1 MKEESSDPNN
11 DKILTNKP
19 NEIIKKNDNS
29 FKDDS
34 IIFIENV
41 NIEMVTIN
49 SINSE
54 NKKEELKLS
63 LEHLFNGFLEEYN
76 KKNYIELIAEIES
89 KKEIFYKNS
98 IESFKIYILKIKSII
113 RLMINDYYQAIIK
126 ENNINETAI
135 DYLNRLLNE
144 FKKIKNIINK
154 TSKYENEII
163 TQIYCKFL
171 IILSLYEI
179 RKENRAKSLIYITL
193 GLNMMKIF
201 FVKEKIATD
210 IKTYINYI
218 KLILLFINSLI
229 TDNNYILALYYI
241 NFGFK
246 LLKIIFRVI
255 EVKKLDKKYYKKAL
269 DYSSFNCI
277 YCGICLE
284 HNSLN
289 LYLSIDSFRQANYFL
304 EKSNSIN
311 HYGHFSSIFKNRNN
325 RLKYENIFYLV
336 SNATIKLIKNDIK
349 NRIKEQINKT
359 KEEKEKLEKLIQDKE
374 KKEKLKYISN
384 GLCFNYKKF
393 FPIEKKIYKDILT
406 PKTIIN
412 IEKTDKELSD
422 FAYNQKENNNI
433 SDKIKKNLSR
443 YKIYNELIS
452 EQFREFIVKNDK
464 LLFHNPMKIRD
475 NLNKIRMFLN
485 INAINENEYNNL
497 SDNLKE
503 KKVKSNN
510 ISRNLTLKNILK
522 KNKTNLNTEYKNLKL
537 YHFNTIND
545 DSYKNNFNRN
555 NIKLLENS
563 KSYTYNEKII
573 NKNINNLKSKS
584 MKYFR
589 RKKNLK
595 IFNIKTYNNKSKI
608 RLNKQKYNL
617 GKTLENDFDRKYLDK
632 YLTTKKYQDKYFD
645 YENLMKRELKFQKI
659 FLNIKKYNSKLY
671 LDDYQKE
678 LIKYMKENKSERNY
692 NSKEKAIKTF
702 LVINNKVN
710 DEIFGNKATLQKIL
724 NEHKKKINHIAQ
736 GFKLLGKATVDDEK
750 MKNCWNKVIQRYIM
764 ENREKKLGKFGNYID
779 NKEIKKKNEKHIL
792 KLNHKIKKIDYELNE
807 KKIQYKNS
815 S

>member
-126 ENNINETAI
+126 ENNINEIAI

-246 LLKIIFRVI
+246 LLKIIFRFI

-277 YCGICLE
+277 YCGI
-284 HNSLN
+284 
-289 LYLSIDSFRQANYFL
+289 
-304 EKSNSIN
+304 
-311 HYGHFSSIFKNRNN
+311 
-325 RLKYENIFYLV
+325 
-336 SNATIKLIKNDIK
+336 T
-349 NRIKEQINKT
+349 
-359 KEEKEKLEKLIQDKE
+359 
-374 KKEKLKYISN
+374 
-384 GLCFNYKKF
+384 
-393 FPIEKKIYKDILT
+393 FP
-406 PKTIIN
+406 
-412 IEKTDKELSD
+412 
-422 FAYNQKENNNI
+422 
-433 SDKIKKNLSR
+433 
-443 YKIYNELIS
+443 
-452 EQFREFIVKNDK
+452 
-464 LLFHNPMKIRD
+464 
-475 NLNKIRMFLN
+475 
-485 INAINENEYNNL
+485 
-497 SDNLKE
+497 
-503 KKVKSNN
+503 
-510 ISRNLTLKNILK
+510 
-522 KNKTNLNTEYKNLKL
+522 
-537 YHFNTIND
+537 
-545 DSYKNNFNRN
+545 
-555 NIKLLENS
+555 
-563 KSYTYNEKII
+563 
-573 NKNINNLKSKS
+573 
-584 MKYFR
+584 
-589 RKKNLK
+589 
-595 IFNIKTYNNKSKI
+595 
-608 RLNKQKYNL
+608 
-617 GKTLENDFDRKYLDK
+617 
-632 YLTTKKYQDKYFD
+632 
-645 YENLMKRELKFQKI
+645 
-659 FLNIKKYNSKLY
+659 
-671 LDDYQKE
+671 
-678 LIKYMKENKSERNY
+678 
-692 NSKEKAIKTF
+692 
-702 LVINNKVN
+702 
-710 DEIFGNKATLQKIL
+710 
-724 NEHKKKINHIAQ
+724 
-736 GFKLLGKATVDDEK
+736 
-750 MKNCWNKVIQRYIM
+750 
-764 ENREKKLGKFGNYID
+764 
-779 NKEIKKKNEKHIL
+779 
-792 KLNHKIKKIDYELNE
+792 
-807 KKIQYKNS
+807 
-815 S
+815 